1 MKCRAS
7 TVLEQQGSGWTQQGS
22 FWSTGQPDNI
32 GDQDYVRMHQD
43 VVVDARHTSNRRS
56 ISHHDLWLWEEE
68 TFARLVNVKASS
80 SNPILTVDF
89 DGSQATAQRPLIL
102 TEDHI
107 SVTNAAT
114 VWFRITEVANG
125 TLQERASTSDSWVDM
140 TKAIVGGLSQDYYAF
155 TLAQLQSGLVAFL
168 PTSATSPLTF
178 DIQAADA
185 ADGTANL
192 SDSDPTDDDADPTS
206 VSVSVVALK
215 TLDAG
220 KQTRINDDGA
230 LTPDADTL
238 DAWLAADDALQIFV
252 VLQEGKR
259 GIAGLSSGAVQ
270 ERLSV
275 ASSHGVGSDKIVV
288 SWDAVNWRLS
298 LAAAS
303 SGSAARADFQAVL
316 NAVQLQTVHFGQVSH
331 RTISVLPD
339 VPGDVPRKEFYVRE
353 VQVGASAPNPLLGVA
368 FDALRCG
375 LRTASGADRGAYIG
389 IRPRHDGCVE
399 RLASGLGIDRRRVA
413 TPLFRL
419 GRRLD
424 QDSCRSSES
433 VPGVHPCGVA
443 SRENSLSGR
452 RRSCLG
458 RWW

>member
-1 MKCRAS
+1 MDDS
-7 TVLEQQGSGWTQQGS
+7 GTTSMIHYDLLLEEGE
-22 FWSTGQPDNI
+22 I
-32 GDQDYVRMHQD
+32 
-43 VVVDARHTSNRRS
+43 
-56 ISHHDLWLWEEE
+56 
-68 TFARLVNVKASS
+68 FARLVNVKASS

-206 VSVSVVALK
+206 VSVSVVALE

-230 LTPDADTL
+230 LTPDDDTL

-259 GIAGLSSGAVQ
+259 GIAGPSSGAVQ

-339 VPGDVPRKEFYVRE
+339 VPGDVSRKEFYVRE

-368 FDALRCG
+368 FDALR
-375 LRTASGADRGAYIG
+375 LDSGQRLVLTEEHISVYDPDTTRCI
-389 IRPRHDGCVE
+389 E
-399 RLASGLGIDRRRVA
+399 RLASGHGIDRRRVA

-424 QDSCRSSES
+424 QDSCCSSES

-443 SRENSLSGR
+443 SRENSLFGR